1 MHRSGR
7 QRDADAAHQRLPVNL
22 FGADSRL
29 LRRQY
34 IGWRDSTGDDQEEQ
48 GVKILTDLDTHHRE
62 VIVGLGTVAIGLY
75 FLLQRFYHLTG
86 VFKVGTSQDFE
97 QTIIAELLLL
107 RILCLIKT
115 VGIDKQQTILNAIDF
130 FALILQ
136 FRPQA
141 DGRIGYHLKEIAMM
155 IATNYYWGIMTSI
168 AVVKMS
174 RLQIHQSKI
183 TKKNYSPKYFS
194 LFIRMVKGK
203 LYLT

>member
-1 MHRSGR
+1 M
-7 QRDADAAHQRLPVNL
+7 
-22 FGADSRL
+22 
-29 LRRQY
+29 
-34 IGWRDSTGDDQEEQ
+34 
-48 GVKILTDLDTHHRE
+48 KILTDVDTHHRE
-62 VIVGLGTVAIGLY
+62 VIVRLGTVAVGLY
-75 FLLQRFYHLTG
+75 FLLHRFYHLLG
-86 VFKVGTSQDFE
+86 VFEVGTSQDFE

-115 VGIDKQQTILNAIDF
+115 VGIDKQQAILNAIDF

-141 DGRIGYHLKEIAMM
+141 DGRIGYHLKKIAMM